1 MNPSPLRMTDAVFAS
16 LLLSRTVRDLISRA
30 YVHSHGD
37 VPMVTVASFLATALR
52 IGSDSTATA
61 ALRQLIDPVSK
72 QIPGSLP
79 VDPKQAPRTDS
90 TVSDALWQALQA
102 AQKTRLETHGD
113 DQFVGLRYVL
123 FEMFSAT
130 TEPLKSE
137 VLAVCAATGV
147 KQDAAALAVA
157 RYCMKAHEPP
167 EFYSAWERILGA
179 RGLEPALDSW
189 SGPRTGSAGAQDGPP
204 YPRPKALRG
213 TEIALLHSDDPWSAM
228 ATDQSG
234 AREEAE
240 AFADMIV
247 AKDFDPPLAVG
258 IFGNW
263 GSGKSYFMRLLYEA
277 VADNRARLLR
287 DTTAGGITFCQH
299 VVQIRF
305 NAWHYAEANLWA
317 SLVDHVFTSLNQWN
331 VATGPAGA
339 ADQLFGKL
347 TTARRLTLE
356 AASTLVESRKQKKL
370 ATDRLSAAEV
380 ALRKKRAA
388 VQVDPQTF
396 AASAFE
402 EVLGSAAAQSE
413 LDKAAESLGLTGLT
427 KGYKELQVALSALNS
442 ETENLSLIKT
452 GVARQMSSTWMVL
465 GIAAGTLVLPVVL
478 NWVAGQLGQPAL
490 QITGAVAGIIAPI
503 TAALGLATQ
512 KANAAVEVVRK
523 YRDRFTAQ
531 VGKEVAENKASV
543 EAREK
548 ELADAETVVAARKQA
563 LEQAVQSENQ
573 AAIDYNSETGRD
585 RVLRFVSNRVA
596 EGGYARH
603 LSFVAT
609 IRKDFEELSRL
620 LALARTEAPATDE
633 AYKAHLKLIDQLVG
647 QSDGFLEIEEEEKLR
662 QTAKP
667 PEAEEKVY
675 ERIVLYID
683 DLDRCQPEQV
693 VAVLQ
698 AIHLLLAFP
707 LFVVF
712 VAVDVRWL
720 RHALKNRYPNLS
732 VTPETADPVVHAAG
746 AEVGATTYDY
756 LEKIFQIP
764 YWVRR
769 FDADVTRSILQARMG
784 PLAPA
789 QGAAPLVPESHAP
802 LGPDVDEKPVKPSGN
817 DGVGA
822 ELPPP
827 RLLSLTGGERDCI
840 DAVAAML
847 DGLPR
852 RTLRFIN
859 SYWIIKAGLSPAEQ
873 DNLESTGYRAVLGLL
888 AIAITLDEEFPVLI
902 TALQSAPG
910 SSDLVQVVGAMAF
923 RRSASPT
930 RIVDCFK
937 AAGDPD
943 LADIKKFGPL
953 VSRFSFHCE
962 EAW

>member
-1 MNPSPLRMTDAVFAS
+1 MDTPSVRTTGGVFDS
-16 LLLSRTVRDLISRA
+16 FLLSRTVRDLISRA
-30 YVHSHGD
+30 YTDSHDD

-52 IGSDSTATA
+52 IGSNSTATA
-61 ALRQLIDPVSK
+61 ALRKLFGSAPK
-72 QIPGSLP
+72 HIPGPLP
-79 VDPKQAPRTDS
+79 VDPKQTPRTDS
-90 TVSDALWQALQA
+90 TVSDALFQALQA
-102 AQKTRLETHGD
+102 AQTTRLETQGD

-130 TEPLKSE
+130 TEPLMSE

-147 KQDAAALAVA
+147 ERDAAALAVA
-157 RYCMKAHEPP
+157 RYCMEAHEGR
-167 EFYSAWERILGA
+167 ELYSAWERILGA
-179 RGLEPALDSW
+179 RSLGPALDAW
-189 SGPRTGSAGAQDGPP
+189 SGPRTGAASAQGGA
-204 YPRPKALRG
+204 PRPGPRPLRG
-213 TEIALLHSDDPWSAM
+213 TEIALLHSDDPWSTK

-247 AKDFDPPLAVG
+247 AKSFDPPLAVG
-258 IFGNW
+258 IFGDW

-287 DTTAGGITFCQH
+287 DTPAGGITFCQH

-305 NAWHYAEANLWA
+305 NAWHYAETNLWA
-317 SLVDHVFTSLNQWN
+317 SLVDQIFTSLNQWN
-331 VATGPAGA
+331 VTTGPADT

-356 AASTLVESRKQKKL
+356 AASALVESRKQMKL

-380 ALRKKRAA
+380 ELREKRAA
-388 VQVDPQTF
+388 VEVDPRTF
-396 AASAFE
+396 GVSAFE
-402 EVLGSAAAQSE
+402 VVLGSAEAQTE
-413 LDKAAESLGLTGLT
+413 LDKAAKSLGLTGLT
-427 KGYKELQVALSALNS
+427 KGYEELQVALSALDS

-452 GVARQMSSTWMVL
+452 GVARQMSSKWMIL
-465 GIAAGTLVLPVVL
+465 GIAAGTLALPVVL
-478 NWVAGQLGQPAL
+478 NWLAGWLGQPAL
-490 QITGAVAGIIAPI
+490 QFTGTVAGIIAPV

-512 KANAAVEVVRK
+512 KANAALEVVRK
-523 YRDRFTAQ
+523 YHNQFTVQ
-531 VGKEVAENKASV
+531 VEKEVAVNKASV

-548 ELADAETVVAARKQA
+548 ELADAEAVVAARKQA
-563 LEQAVQSENQ
+563 LEQAVQSANQ

-585 RVLRFVSNRVA
+585 RILRFVSDRVA

-620 LALARTEAPATDE
+620 LALAQTKAPGTDE
-633 AYKAHLKLIDQLVG
+633 AYKAHLKLIDQLVSQAEG
-647 QSDGFLEIEEEEKLR
+647 VLEPEEEEKLR
-662 QTAKP
+662 QTARP

-720 RHALKNRYPNLS
+720 RQALNNRYPNLS
-732 VTPETADPVVHAAG
+732 ILPEKADPAINVTNR
-746 AEVGATTYDY
+746 EVGATTSDY

-769 FDADVTRSILQARMG
+769 FDASVTRSILYTRMG

-789 QGAAPLVPESHAP
+789 QDAVPLAAEAQP
-802 LGPDVDEKPVKPSGN
+802 GPRPGVDEELAELGGN
-817 DGVGA
+817 DGVSA

-827 RLLSLTGGERDCI
+827 RLLFLTKEERDCI

-888 AIAITLDEEFPVLI
+888 AIAITLDEDFPILV
-902 TALQSAPG
+902 TALQSAHR
-910 SSDLVQVVGAMAF
+910 SSDLVQAVGAMAF
-923 RRSASPT
+923 RQFGSPT
-930 RIVDCFK
+930 RIMDCFK

-943 LADIKKFGPL
+943 LADIRRFGPL
-953 VSRFSFHCE
+953 VSRYSFHCRI
-962 EAW
+962 A